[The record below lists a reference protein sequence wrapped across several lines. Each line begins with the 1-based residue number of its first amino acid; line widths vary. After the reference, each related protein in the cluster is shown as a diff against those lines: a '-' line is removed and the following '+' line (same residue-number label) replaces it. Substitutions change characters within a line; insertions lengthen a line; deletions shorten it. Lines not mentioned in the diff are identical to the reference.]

1 MRHAY
6 DALLTLAS
14 SVHTALA
21 EPTILPLFLPQLLAK
36 WQALGDDRE
45 QLQLLETLT
54 AVIPC
59 LGVAFQPYA
68 APVFQRCMALAQ
80 QQLQYK
86 QAGEFSG
93 PEYEPEFLVRPSFT
107 PPLLCTLTPHAF
119 ILSGVRAGCG
129 ERHGGGPGHVDGE
142 PGGAGAAAR
151 AGLCGVR

>member
-68 APVFQRCMALAQ
+68 APVFQRCMAMAQ

-86 QAGEFSG
+86 QAGESAG
-93 PEYEPEFLVRPSFT
+93 PEYEPEFLVRL
-107 PPLLCTLTPHAF
+107 PLLPHRPRLAHTSHAF
-119 ILSGVRAGCG
+119 CPLVRC
-129 ERHGGGPGHVDGE
+129 
-142 PGGAGAAAR
+142 AR
-151 AGLCGVR
+151 WMW